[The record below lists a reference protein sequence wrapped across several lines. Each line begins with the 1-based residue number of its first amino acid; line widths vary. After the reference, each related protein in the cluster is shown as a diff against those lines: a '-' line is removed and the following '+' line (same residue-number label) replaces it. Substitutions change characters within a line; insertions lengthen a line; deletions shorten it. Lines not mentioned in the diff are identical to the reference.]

1 MGLQF
6 ALKLLAS
13 ELTVGYVIRAGM
25 VPACPLE
32 GSRER
37 LRMSRR
43 VDPAYYEDEEG
54 WDQDRFGEQD
64 LRGQSRGP
72 SRRRTSSKSAYHGRS
87 KRSRRNRDG
96 WDRFDD

>member
-1 MGLQF
+1 
-6 ALKLLAS
+6 
-13 ELTVGYVIRAGM
+13 M
-25 VPACPLE
+25 VPARPIV

-43 VDPAYYEDEEG
+43 IDPAYYGDEEG
-54 WDQDRFGEQD
+54 WDQNRFGEQD
-64 LRGQSRGP
+64 PRGQAKGP
-72 SRRRTSSKSAYHGRS
+72 NRRRSSNKNAYHGRS